1 MIRHEED
8 EGKKDNSERWLLT
21 YSDMITLLM
30 IFFIVL
36 YTISTVNSQKF
47 QQIAASL
54 GKTFDG
60 TNYVIGQQSGNSIL
74 DSIKTTGTDGN
85 NDNSIAS
92 QLDKLIKQY
101 NLQNMVTYKVDE
113 RGFVISLN
121 DTLLF
126 DTGSAD
132 VKPDQKETLIKI
144 GNILKS
150 MPNYI
155 RVEGYTD
162 NVPINNNQFH
172 SNWELSVIRATNV
185 VEILVNDVKMDPA
198 KISAVG
204 YGEYRP
210 IVPNDSDKNRQLNRR
225 VDIVIMN
232 SDYNKWEPAK

>member
-8 EGKKDNSERWLLT
+8 EEKKENSERWLLT

-74 DSIKTTGTDGN
+74 DSIKTTGTNGT

-132 VKPDQKETLIKI
+132 VKPEQKETLIKI

-162 NVPINNNQFH
+162 NVPINNSQFH

-232 SDYNKWEPAK
+232 SGYNKWEPAK

>member
-8 EGKKDNSERWLLT
+8 EGKKENSERWLLT

-36 YTISTVNSQKF
+36 YTMSSVNSQKF

-74 DSIKTTGTDGN
+74 DSIKTTGTNGT

-232 SDYNKWEPAK
+232 IDYNKWEPAK

>member
-1 MIRHEED
+1 MIRHDDDEE
-8 EGKKDNSERWLLT
+8 KKENSERWLLT

-60 TNYVIGQQSGNSIL
+60 TNYVVGQYSGNSIL
-74 DSIKTTGTDGN
+74 DSIKTAN
-85 NDNSIAS
+85 NANTNNTIES
-92 QLDKLIKQY
+92 QLDKLIKQN
-101 NLQNMVTYKVDE
+101 NLQDMVTYKVEE

-132 VKPDQKETLIKI
+132 VKPDQKATLIKI
-144 GNILKS
+144 GNILKT

-155 RVEGYTD
+155 RVEGHTD
-162 NVPINNNQFH
+162 DVPINNSQFH

-185 VEILVNDVKMDPA
+185 VEILVNDVKIDPA

-232 SDYNKWEPAK
+232 SDYDKWESNQ

>member
-1 MIRHEED
+1 MIRHDDDEE
-8 EGKKDNSERWLLT
+8 KKENSERWLLT

-60 TNYVIGQQSGNSIL
+60 TNYVVGQYSGNSIL
-74 DSIKTTGTDGN
+74 DSIKTAN
-85 NDNSIAS
+85 NANTNNTIES
-92 QLDKLIKQY
+92 QLDKLIKQN
-101 NLQNMVTYKVDE
+101 NLQNMVTYKVEE

-132 VKPDQKETLIKI
+132 VKPDQKATLIKI
-144 GNILKS
+144 GNILKT

-162 NVPINNNQFH
+162 DVPINNSQFH

-185 VEILVNDVKMDPA
+185 VEILVNDVKIDPA

-232 SDYNKWEPAK
+232 SDYDKWESNQ

>member
-1 MIRHEED
+1 MRRFDDND
-8 EGKKDNSERWLLT
+8 EKKVSNERWLLT

-60 TNYVIGQQSGNSIL
+60 TNYVVGQYSGNSIL
-74 DSIKTTGTDGN
+74 DSIKTTNNTSTDN
-85 NDNSIAS
+85 TIES
-92 QLDKLIKQY
+92 QLDKLIKQN

-132 VKPDQKETLIKI
+132 VKPDQKATLIKI
-144 GNILKS
+144 GNILKA

-162 NVPINNNQFH
+162 NVPINNSQFH

-185 VEILVNDVKMDPA
+185 VEILVNDVKIDPA

-232 SDYNKWEPAK
+232 SDYNKWEPNQ

>member
-1 MIRHEED
+1 MRKFD
-8 EGKKDNSERWLLT
+8 DNDVKQDKQRWLLT

-36 YTISTVNSQKF
+36 YTISNVNSNKF
-47 QQIAASL
+47 SQIATSL
-54 GKTFDG
+54 NKTFEG
-60 TNYVIGQQSGNSIL
+60 TNYYIGNYAGNSIVE
-74 DSIKTTGTDGN
+74 GN
-85 NDNSIAS
+85 NTGNNINSVENK
-92 QLDKLIKQY
+92 LDEFIKQN
-101 NLQNMVTYKVDE
+101 NLQSMVTQKVDE
-113 RGFVISLN
+113 RGLVISLN

-132 VKPDQKETLIKI
+132 IREEQKSTLMAI
-144 GNILKS
+144 GGMLKKL
-150 MPNYI
+150 PNYI

-162 NVPINNNQFH
+162 NVPINNNKFH

-185 VEILVNDVKMDPA
+185 VEILVKNVGIDPQ

-210 IVPNDSDKNRQLNRR
+210 IAPNDNDKDRQLNRR

-232 SDYNKWEPAK
+232 TEYNKWEPNK

>member
-8 EGKKDNSERWLLT
+8 EGKKENSERWLLT

-74 DSIKTTGTDGN
+74 DSIKTTGTNGT

-132 VKPDQKETLIKI
+132 VKPEQKETLIKI

-232 SDYNKWEPAK
+232 SDYNKWEPAQ

>member
-74 DSIKTTGTDGN
+74 GSIKTTGTNGT

-132 VKPDQKETLIKI
+132 VKPEQKETLIKI

-232 SDYNKWEPAK
+232 SDYNKWEPAQ

>member
-1 MIRHEED
+1 MIRHDDDEE
-8 EGKKDNSERWLLT
+8 KKENSERWLLT

-60 TNYVIGQQSGNSIL
+60 TNYVVGQYSGNSIL
-74 DSIKTTGTDGN
+74 DSIKTTN
-85 NDNSIAS
+85 NANTNNTIES
-92 QLDKLIKQY
+92 QLDKLIKQN
-101 NLQNMVTYKVDE
+101 NLQNMVTYKVEE

-132 VKPDQKETLIKI
+132 VKPDQKATLIKI
-144 GNILKS
+144 GNILKT

-162 NVPINNNQFH
+162 DVPINNSQFH

-185 VEILVNDVKMDPA
+185 VEILVNDVKIDPA

-232 SDYNKWEPAK
+232 SDYDKWESNQ

>member
-1 MIRHEED
+1 MIRHDDDEE
-8 EGKKDNSERWLLT
+8 KKENSERWLLT

-60 TNYVIGQQSGNSIL
+60 TNYVVGQYSGNSIL
-74 DSIKTTGTDGN
+74 NSIKTTNNTNTDN
-85 NDNSIAS
+85 AIES
-92 QLDKLIKQY
+92 QLDKLIKQN
-101 NLQNMVTYKVDE
+101 NLQNMVTYKIDE

-132 VKPDQKETLIKI
+132 VKPDQKATLIKI
-144 GNILKS
+144 GNILKA

-155 RVEGYTD
+155 RVEGHTD
-162 NVPINNNQFH
+162 NVPINNSQFH

-185 VEILVNDVKMDPA
+185 VEILVNDVKIDPA

-232 SDYNKWEPAK
+232 SDYNKWEPNQ

>member
-1 MIRHEED
+1 MIRHDDDEE
-8 EGKKDNSERWLLT
+8 KKENSERWLLT

-60 TNYVIGQQSGNSIL
+60 TNYVVGQYSGNSIL
-74 DSIKTTGTDGN
+74 DSIKTTNNTSTDN
-85 NDNSIAS
+85 TIES
-92 QLDKLIKQY
+92 QLDKLIKQN

-132 VKPDQKETLIKI
+132 VKPDQKATLIKI
-144 GNILKS
+144 GNILKA

-162 NVPINNNQFH
+162 NVPINNSQFH

-185 VEILVNDVKMDPA
+185 VEILVNDVKIDPA

-232 SDYNKWEPAK
+232 SDYNKWEPNQ

>member
-1 MIRHEED
+1 MIRHDDDEE
-8 EGKKDNSERWLLT
+8 KKENSERWLLT

-60 TNYVIGQQSGNSIL
+60 TNYVVGQYSGNSIL
-74 DSIKTTGTDGN
+74 DSIKTAN
-85 NDNSIAS
+85 NANTNNTIES
-92 QLDKLIKQY
+92 QLDKLIKQN
-101 NLQNMVTYKVDE
+101 NLQDMVTYKVEE

-132 VKPDQKETLIKI
+132 VKPDQKATLIKI
-144 GNILKS
+144 GNILKT

-155 RVEGYTD
+155 RVEGHTD
-162 NVPINNNQFH
+162 DVPINNSQFH

-185 VEILVNDVKMDPA
+185 VEILVNDVKIDPA

-232 SDYNKWEPAK
+232 SDYDKWESNK

>member
-1 MIRHEED
+1 MIRHDDDEE
-8 EGKKDNSERWLLT
+8 KKENSERWLLT

-60 TNYVIGQQSGNSIL
+60 TNYVVGQYSGNSIL
-74 DSIKTTGTDGN
+74 DSIKTAN
-85 NDNSIAS
+85 NANTNNTIES
-92 QLDKLIKQY
+92 QLDKLIKQN
-101 NLQNMVTYKVDE
+101 NLQNMVTYKVEE

-132 VKPDQKETLIKI
+132 VKPDQKATLIKI
-144 GNILKS
+144 GNILKT

-162 NVPINNNQFH
+162 DVPINNSQFH

-185 VEILVNDVKMDPA
+185 VEILVNDVKIDPA

-225 VDIVIMN
+225 
-232 SDYNKWEPAK
+232 

>member
-8 EGKKDNSERWLLT
+8 EEKKENSERWLLT

-74 DSIKTTGTDGN
+74 DSIKTTGTNGT

-132 VKPDQKETLIKI
+132 VKPEQKETLIKI

-232 SDYNKWEPAK
+232 SDYNKWEPAQ

>member
-1 MIRHEED
+1 MIRHDDDEE
-8 EGKKDNSERWLLT
+8 KKENSERWLLT

-60 TNYVIGQQSGNSIL
+60 TNYVVGQYSGNSIL
-74 DSIKTTGTDGN
+74 DSIKTTNNTNTDN
-85 NDNSIAS
+85 AIES
-92 QLDKLIKQY
+92 QLDKLIKQN
-101 NLQNMVTYKVDE
+101 NLQNMVTYKIDE

-132 VKPDQKETLIKI
+132 VKPDQKATLIKI
-144 GNILKS
+144 GNILKA

-155 RVEGYTD
+155 RVEGHTD
-162 NVPINNNQFH
+162 NVPINNSQFH

-185 VEILVNDVKMDPA
+185 VEILVNDVKIDPA

-232 SDYNKWEPAK
+232 SDYNKWEPNQ

>member
-1 MIRHEED
+1 MIRHDDDEE
-8 EGKKDNSERWLLT
+8 KKENSERWLLT

-60 TNYVIGQQSGNSIL
+60 TNYVVGQYSGNSIL
-74 DSIKTTGTDGN
+74 DSIKTAN
-85 NDNSIAS
+85 NANTNNTIES
-92 QLDKLIKQY
+92 QLDKLIKQN
-101 NLQNMVTYKVDE
+101 NLQDMVTYKVEE

-132 VKPDQKETLIKI
+132 VKPDQKATLIKI
-144 GNILKS
+144 GNILKT

-155 RVEGYTD
+155 RVEGHTD
-162 NVPINNNQFH
+162 DVPINNSQFH

-185 VEILVNDVKMDPA
+185 VKILVNDVKIDPA

-232 SDYNKWEPAK
+232 SDYDKWESNK

>member
-1 MIRHEED
+1 MIRHDDDEE
-8 EGKKDNSERWLLT
+8 KKENSERWLLT

-47 QQIAASL
+47 QQIAESL
-54 GKTFDG
+54 GKSFSG
-60 TNYVIGQQSGNSIL
+60 TNYVVGQYSGNSIL
-74 DSIKTTGTDGN
+74 DGIKPGN
-85 NDNSIAS
+85 NTNTDSTIES
-92 QLDKLIKQY
+92 QLDKLIKQN

-132 VKPDQKETLIKI
+132 VKPDQKATLIKI
-144 GNILKS
+144 GNILKA

-162 NVPINNNQFH
+162 NVPINNSQFH

-185 VEILVNDVKMDPA
+185 VEILVNNVKIDPA

-204 YGEYRP
+204 YGEYRS

-232 SDYNKWEPAK
+232 SDYNKWEPNQ

>member
-1 MIRHEED
+1 MRRYDDD
-8 EGKKDNSERWLLT
+8 EKKVNNERWLLT

-36 YTISTVNSQKF
+36 YTISTVNSEKF

-54 GKTFDG
+54 GKTFEG
-60 TNYVIGQQSGNSIL
+60 TNYVIGQYSGNSVL
-74 DSIKTTGTDGN
+74 NGIKPGN
-85 NDNSIAS
+85 NNSTIES
-92 QLDKLIKQY
+92 KLDQLIKQN
-101 NLQNMVTYKVDE
+101 NLQNMVSYKADE
-113 RGFVISLN
+113 RGLVISLN

-132 VKPDQKETLIKI
+132 IKPDQKITLMKI
-144 GNILKS
+144 GNILKAI
-150 MPNYI
+150 PNYI

-162 NVPINNNQFH
+162 DVPINNNQFH

-185 VEILVNDVKMDPA
+185 VEILVNEVKIDPS
-198 KISAVG
+198 KISVVG

-232 SDYNKWEPAK
+232 SDYNKWEPSQQ

>member
-8 EGKKDNSERWLLT
+8 EGKKENSERWLLT

-74 DSIKTTGTDGN
+74 DSIKTTGTNGT

>member
-1 MIRHEED
+1 MRRFDDND
-8 EGKKDNSERWLLT
+8 EKKVNNERWLLT

-60 TNYVIGQQSGNSIL
+60 TNYVVGQYSGNSIL
-74 DSIKTTGTDGN
+74 NSIKTTNNTNTDN
-85 NDNSIAS
+85 AIES
-92 QLDKLIKQY
+92 QLDKLIKQN
-101 NLQNMVTYKVDE
+101 NLQNMVTYKIDE

-132 VKPDQKETLIKI
+132 VKPDQKATLIKI
-144 GNILKS
+144 GNILKA

-155 RVEGYTD
+155 RVEGHTD
-162 NVPINNNQFH
+162 NVPINNSQFH

-185 VEILVNDVKMDPA
+185 VEILVNDVKIDPA

-232 SDYNKWEPAK
+232 SDYNKWEPNQ

>member
-8 EGKKDNSERWLLT
+8 EGKKENSERWLLT

-74 DSIKTTGTDGN
+74 DSIKTTGTNGT

-232 SDYNKWEPAK
+232 IDYNKWEPAK

>member
-1 MIRHEED
+1 MRRFDDND
-8 EGKKDNSERWLLT
+8 EKKVNNERWLLT

-60 TNYVIGQQSGNSIL
+60 TNYVVGQYSGNSIL
-74 DSIKTTGTDGN
+74 DSIKTTNNTNTDN
-85 NDNSIAS
+85 TIES
-92 QLDKLIKQY
+92 QLDKLIKQN

-132 VKPDQKETLIKI
+132 VKPDQKATLIKI
-144 GNILKS
+144 GNILKA

-162 NVPINNNQFH
+162 NVPINNSQFH

-185 VEILVNDVKMDPA
+185 VEILVNDVKIDPA

-232 SDYNKWEPAK
+232 SDYNKWEPNQ

>member
-1 MIRHEED
+1 MRRFDDND
-8 EGKKDNSERWLLT
+8 EKKVNNERWLLT

-54 GKTFDG
+54 GKTFYG
-60 TNYVIGQQSGNSIL
+60 TNYVVGQYSGNSIL
-74 DSIKTTGTDGN
+74 DSIKTTNNTSTDN
-85 NDNSIAS
+85 TIES
-92 QLDKLIKQY
+92 QLDKLIKQN

-132 VKPDQKETLIKI
+132 VKPDQKATLIKI
-144 GNILKS
+144 GNILKA

-162 NVPINNNQFH
+162 NVPINNSQFH

-185 VEILVNDVKMDPA
+185 VEILVNDVKIDPA

-232 SDYNKWEPAK
+232 SDYNKWEPNQ

>member
-74 DSIKTTGTDGN
+74 DSIKTTGTNGT

-132 VKPDQKETLIKI
+132 VKPEQKETLIKI

-232 SDYNKWEPAK
+232 SDYNKWEPAQ

>member
-1 MIRHEED
+1 MIRHDDDEE
-8 EGKKDNSERWLLT
+8 KKENSERWLLT

-60 TNYVIGQQSGNSIL
+60 TNYVVGQYSGNSIL
-74 DSIKTTGTDGN
+74 DSIKTAN
-85 NDNSIAS
+85 NANTNNTIES
-92 QLDKLIKQY
+92 QLDKLIKQN
-101 NLQNMVTYKVDE
+101 NLQNMVTYKVEE

-132 VKPDQKETLIKI
+132 VKPDQKATLIKI
-144 GNILKS
+144 GNILKT

-162 NVPINNNQFH
+162 DVPINNSQFH

-185 VEILVNDVKMDPA
+185 VEILVNDVKIDPA

-232 SDYNKWEPAK
+232 SDYNKWEPNQ

>member
-74 DSIKTTGTDGN
+74 DSIKTTGTNGT

-232 SDYNKWEPAK
+232 SDYNKWEPAQ

>member
-1 MIRHEED
+1 MIRHDDEE
-8 EGKKDNSERWLLT
+8 KKENSERWLLT

-60 TNYVIGQQSGNSIL
+60 TNYVVGQYSGNSIL
-74 DSIKTTGTDGN
+74 DSIKTTNNTNTDN
-85 NDNSIAS
+85 AIES
-92 QLDKLIKQY
+92 QLDKLIKQN
-101 NLQNMVTYKVDE
+101 NLQNMVTYKIDE

-132 VKPDQKETLIKI
+132 VKPDQKATLIKI
-144 GNILKS
+144 GNILKA

-155 RVEGYTD
+155 RVEGHTD
-162 NVPINNNQFH
+162 NVPINNSQFH

-185 VEILVNDVKMDPA
+185 VEILVNDVKIDPA

-232 SDYNKWEPAK
+232 SDYNKWEPNQ

>member
-1 MIRHEED
+1 MIRHEDD
-8 EGKKDNSERWLLT
+8 EGKKENSERWLLT

-74 DSIKTTGTDGN
+74 DSIKTAGTNGT

-132 VKPDQKETLIKI
+132 VKPEQKETLIKI

-232 SDYNKWEPAK
+232 SDYNKWEPAQ